1 MVFSRLAG
9 KHTWLVVKNIRHI
22 FQNMCLVFLTI
33 SSSCATV
40 TYESCFKWGYFSE
53 FQCVVAKCMH
63 GIKTTWLAG
72 CIE

>member
-1 MVFSRLAG
+1 M
-9 KHTWLVVKNIRHI
+9 
-22 FQNMCLVFLTI
+22 FLTI

-40 TYESCFKWGYFSE
+40 TYESCFKLGYFSE
-53 FQCVVAKCMH
+53 FQCVAAKYMH